1 MTRRSHDT
9 GHADLF
15 LIRHSYS
22 DLLPEDRGGSGCSIW
37 PTDHNRKRSGRRDHL
52 LRTGLGHSDQ
62 FAAFGVK
69 NKKKYKTAGMG
80 KGNHTGG
87 FYFVIGIRWSL

>member
-1 MTRRSHDT
+1 MPRRSHDT

-15 LIRHSYS
+15 FIRHSYS
-22 DLLPEDRGGSGCSIW
+22 DLLPEDRGGSGCGIW
-37 PTDHNRKRSGRRDHL
+37 PADHNRKRSGRRNHL
-52 LRTGLGHSDQ
+52 LWTVLGHSDQ
-62 FAAFGVK
+62 SAAFGVK
-69 NKKKYKTAGMG
+69 NRKKYKNAGMG